1 MKINE
6 IVVESSVT
14 LSSDIPNEEWLE
26 DAVSYAIKKGKNE
39 FGVPYMGKWTG
50 NFVGGLP
57 KIPVSIL
64 KRLKGMRGEQENVR
78 HADLAAIKKIMQ
90 DTGKLPLVNGK
101 EYAPFVMVAWDGSAW
116 VNEGNH
122 RIMAAAELGWDS
134 LPVEIRYFDGGERMS
149 GPLEPKK
156 IIQKMRST

>member
-57 KIPVSIL
+57 KVPVSIL

-134 LPVEIRYFDGGERMS
+134 LPVEIRYFDGGERMP
-149 GPLEPKK
+149 GPLEPRK
-156 IIQKMRST
+156 II